1 MKVSS
6 STSSRPL
13 AGTGGVSGVG
23 AARPAAATGPAAPA
37 AAGGVKAPAD
47 VASVMGIPEGE
58 LTPKVRAALGQ
69 LMNEVHRLREEL
81 EQAKKRVGFLEEL
94 SDQDPL
100 LPVVNRRAFV
110 RELSRFMAYSE
121 RYGVPGAVLY
131 FDVNGMKRV
140 NDSLGHSVGDAVLKH
155 VAEVLLR
162 NLRSSDVVGRLGG
175 DEFGV
180 ILMQASLEQGETK
193 GAELAQAIVE
203 APLEHQGRTI
213 AIGISVGVHAFASGE
228 QVDDALHA
236 ADKKMY
242 AHKQATAGA
251 R

>member
-1 MKVSS
+1 M
-6 STSSRPL
+6 L
-13 AGTGGVSGVG
+13 GAGALSGVG
-23 AARPAAATGPAAPA
+23 PARPTAPAAPA
-37 AAGGVKAPAD
+37 AVGGVRAPAD
-47 VASVMGIPEGE
+47 VASVMGVPDTE

-69 LMNEVHRLREEL
+69 LMSEVHRLREEL

-100 LPVVNRRAFV
+100 VPVVNRRAFV

-121 RYGVPGAVLY
+121 RYSVPGSVLY
-131 FDVNGMKRV
+131 FDVNGMKHV
-140 NDSLGHSVGDAVLKH
+140 NDTYGHSVGDAVLKH

-180 ILMQASLEQGETK
+180 ILMQASLEYGEQK
-193 GAELAQAIVE
+193 GAELAQAIVDT
-203 APLEHQGRTI
+203 PLDHQGSLLE
-213 AIGISVGVHAFASGE
+213 IGISVGVHAFASGE
-228 QVDDALHA
+228 QVDDALQA

-242 AHKQATAGA
+242 AHKQANGA
-251 R
+251 AR

>member
-1 MKVSS
+1 MKVSRTT
-6 STSSRPL
+6 STGAL
-13 AGTGGVSGVG
+13 AGAGAVAGVG
-23 AARPAAATGPAAPA
+23 ATRPTAPA
-37 AAGGVKAPAD
+37 GPTAPGGVRAPAD
-47 VASVMGIPEGE
+47 VTSVMGVPDAE

-69 LMNEVHRLREEL
+69 LMSEVHRLREEL
-81 EQAKKRVGFLEEL
+81 ELAKKRVGFLEEL

-100 LPVVNRRAFV
+100 VPVVNRRAFV

-121 RYGVPGAVLY
+121 RYGVPGSVLY

-140 NDSLGHSVGDAVLKH
+140 NDTYGHSAGDAVLKH

-180 ILMQASLEQGETK
+180 ILMQAPLEVAESKGE
-193 GAELAQAIVE
+193 ELARSIVE
-203 APLEHQGRTI
+203 TPLDHGGDLLE
-213 AIGISVGVHAFASGE
+213 IGISVGVHAFSSGE

-236 ADKKMY
+236 ADRKMY
-242 AHKQATAGA
+242 AQKQASGA
-251 R
+251 SR

>member
-1 MKVSS
+1 MKVSGTT
-6 STSSRPL
+6 STRPL
-13 AGTGGVSGVG
+13 AGTGGVTGVG
-23 AARPAAATGPAAPA
+23 AARPAGAAAPA
-37 AAGGVKAPAD
+37 AAGGARAPAD
-47 VASVMGIPEGE
+47 VASVMGVPDAE

-69 LMNEVHRLREEL
+69 LMSEVHRLREEL

-100 LPVVNRRAFV
+100 VPLVNRRAFV

-121 RYGVPGAVLY
+121 RYGVPGSVLY

-140 NDSLGHSVGDAVLKH
+140 NDTYGHSVGDAVLKH

-180 ILMQASLEQGETK
+180 ILMQAPLETAEEK
-193 GAELAQAIVE
+193 GAELAQAIVDT
-203 APLEHQGRTI
+203 PLEHAGELI
-213 AIGISVGVHAFASGE
+213 EIGISVGVHGFASGE
-228 QVDDALHA
+228 QVDDALQA
-236 ADKKMY
+236 ADRKMY
-242 AHKQATAGA
+242 AHKQANAAA

>member
-1 MKVSS
+1 MKVSRTT
-6 STSSRPL
+6 STGALSG
-13 AGTGGVSGVG
+13 AGTVAGVG
-23 AARPAAATGPAAPA
+23 AARPAAPAGPT
-37 AAGGVKAPAD
+37 AAGGVRAPAD
-47 VASVMGIPEGE
+47 VTSVMGVPDAE

-69 LMNEVHRLREEL
+69 LMSEVHRLREEL
-81 EQAKKRVGFLEEL
+81 ELAKKRVGFLEEL

-100 LPVVNRRAFV
+100 VPVVNRRAFV

-121 RYGVPGAVLY
+121 RYGVPGSVLY

-140 NDSLGHSVGDAVLKH
+140 NDTYGHSAGDAVLKH

-180 ILMQASLEQGETK
+180 ILMQAPLDVAESKGE
-193 GAELAQAIVE
+193 ELARSIVE
-203 APLEHQGRTI
+203 TPLDHGGDLLE
-213 AIGISVGVHAFASGE
+213 IGISVGVHAFSSGE

-236 ADKKMY
+236 ADRKMY
-242 AHKQATAGA
+242 AQKQASGA
-251 R
+251 SR

>member
-1 MKVSS
+1 MKVSRTT
-6 STSSRPL
+6 STGPMV
-13 AGTGGVSGVG
+13 GTGGISGIG
-23 AARPAAATGPAAPA
+23 AARAAAPAAPA
-37 AAGGVKAPAD
+37 AVEGVRAPAD
-47 VASVMGIPEGE
+47 VASVMGVPEAE

-69 LMNEVHRLREEL
+69 LMSEVHRLREEL

-100 LPVVNRRAFV
+100 VPVVNRRAFV

-121 RYGVPGAVLY
+121 RYGVPGSVLY
-131 FDVNGMKRV
+131 FDVDGMKRV
-140 NDSLGHSVGDAVLKH
+140 NDLHGHAVGDAVLKH

-180 ILMQASLEQGETK
+180 ILMQAPIEYGEQK
-193 GAELAQAIVE
+193 GAELAQAIME
-203 APLEHQGRTI
+203 TPLDHRGSMIE
-213 AIGISVGVHAFASGE
+213 IGISVGVHAFSSGE

-242 AHKQATAGA
+242 ARKQASSGLA

>member
-1 MKVSS
+1 MKVSRTS
-6 STSSRPL
+6 STRPL
-13 AGTGGVSGVG
+13 GGTGAVAGVG
-23 AARPAAATGPAAPA
+23 AARPAAPAAPA
-37 AAGGVKAPAD
+37 AATEVRAPAD
-47 VASVMGIPEGE
+47 VTSVMGVPEPE

-81 EQAKKRVGFLEEL
+81 EQAKKRIGFLEEL

-100 LPVVNRRAFV
+100 VPVVNRRAFV

-121 RYGVPGAVLY
+121 RYGVPGSVLY
-131 FDVNGMKRV
+131 FDVNGMKQI
-140 NDSLGHSVGDAVLKH
+140 NDSYGHSVGDAVLKH

-180 ILMQASLEQGETK
+180 ILMQANAEAGEAK
-193 GAELAQAIVE
+193 GHELASSIVDT
-203 APLEHQGRTI
+203 PLEHKGDLLQV
-213 AIGISVGVHAFASGE
+213 GISVGVHAFSSGE
-228 QVDDALHA
+228 HVDDALHA
-236 ADKKMY
+236 ADQKMY
-242 AHKQATAGA
+242 AHKLASATT